1 MKELHKGYGKKERRA
16 NSLNT
21 TFAVWIFAQSHFLSC
36 YFSGLASFDVLFLS
50 STSTSESQRLSQF
63 SHPVLV
69 FLVANKNLSRKNIY
83 WENIQRLLKGV
94 RLPEPLLQWA
104 TVVPWTSQ
112 GGRPC
117 WLQPGLD
124 MALCACL
131 SAAFFS
137 YLVSC
142 VTCSRFSLGWEH
154 VIIQALTT
162 CAHTGWQT
170 GGNDGLPPSDSASL
184 IGWAPLPPVLT
195 RRGGHAHR
203 RHRGWAPTRVC

>member
-1 MKELHKGYGKKERRA
+1 MKELHKGYGEKERTA

-69 FLVANKNLSRKNIY
+69 FLVANKYLSRKNIY
-83 WENIQRLLKGV
+83 WKNIQQLPKGV

-112 GGRPC
+112 GGRPR
-117 WLQPGLD
+117 WLQPGPGCGA
-124 MALCACL
+124 MCMH

-154 VIIQALTT
+154 LIIQALTT

-170 GGNDGLPPSDSASL
+170 GGNDGLPPSQHL
-184 IGWAPLPPVLT
+184 W
-195 RRGGHAHR
+195 
-203 RHRGWAPTRVC
+203 